1 MNATDDLLDNE
12 QTAALLGIKPNS
24 LEKWRA
30 KGQGP
35 AFIKMA
41 DTPQAPVRYLR
52 SAVMEWLGRRSFA
65 STSAYSAAASPN
77 PISRMSSSAGA
88 SA

>member
-1 MNATDDLLDNE
+1 MNANDDLLDNE

-30 KGQGP
+30 KSKGP

-41 DTPQAPVRYLR
+41 DTPQAPVRYSRLV
-52 SAVMEWLGRRSFA
+52 VMEWLARRSFA
-65 STSAYSAAASPN
+65 REHPYETAELFERRGTTASR
-77 PISRMSSSAGA
+77 S
-88 SA
+88 